1 MYASPP
7 DHAQTSARSA
17 RLAPQCI
24 VLAGP
29 PCSGKSTL
37 ARILAEKHHLR
48 WIQMDEV
55 LSQLI
60 PHSDRNESDRLI
72 GYRGMLILARELGK
86 CSRSVVLDATF
97 TSSSCR
103 TLLRNWIDTV
113 AIPTRIIQVRVP
125 AALAVKRFRER
136 RGHSATDLDE
146 PRIKRLAENY
156 PYVSDRLIVDGS
168 RPLGEALSAIEEYV
182 GLNPSALD
190 GRTTGQ

>member
-7 DHAQTSARSA
+7 DHTQTSGRSA
-17 RLAPQCI
+17 RPAPQCI

-72 GYRGMLILARELGK
+72 GYRGMLILARELGR

-103 TLLRNWIDTV
+103 TLLRNWIGTV

-125 AALAVKRFRER
+125 AAIAVERFRER

-146 PRIKRLAENY
+146 PRVKQLAENY
-156 PYVSDRLIVDGS
+156 PYMSDRLIVDGG
-168 RPLGEALSAIEEYV
+168 RPLGQALCAIEEYV

-190 GRTTGQ
+190 GRTTGH